1 MVGSGALTEHR
12 LVGVDTSLF
21 IHAFERHAVFGE
33 RSAAILRSIE
43 VRRPSV
49 VASTLLIA
57 ELLVAPFTTGR
68 LELVDDY
75 VDRLSVLPNLRLIPP
90 DVAICRT
97 AARLRAEAL
106 ADFLD
111 EWEATHGPLTPDDG
125 SPYSTPTS
133 TRKPGMTVRRRF
145 TVQRSWTKRPMSL
158 AVARVTRLPP

>member
-49 VASTLLIA
+49 VASTRLIA

-68 LELVDDY
+68 LELVDEY

-97 AARLRAEAL
+97 AARLRAERRAL
-106 ADFLD
+106 
-111 EWEATHGPLTPDDG
+111 
-125 SPYSTPTS
+125 
-133 TRKPGMTVRRRF
+133 
-145 TVQRSWTKRPMSL
+145 
-158 AVARVTRLPP
+158 RLPDAIHLATAIESKASAFVTNDRNLGEGRELTILRVSALT